1 MTVQVCHPERQ
12 RRIFMIIMSEI
23 SANDLLK
30 KVRKIEI
37 KTRALSHQIFAG
49 EYHSAFKGRGMA
61 FSEVREYQYG
71 DDVRNMDWNVTARMR
86 SPYVKVFE
94 EEREL
99 TVVLLVDVSRS
110 RLFGTVGTS
119 RKDMLAEIAA
129 VLSFSAIINNDKV
142 GALFFSEKVEKFI
155 PPKKGRSHLLHIIK
169 EIIEFEPT
177 TDGTDISEALRYL
190 TNAIKKKCTAF
201 LLSDMLD
208 VNKDGSP
215 RYEEAL
221 KVAVNRHDL
230 SVIEVYDPRERNI
243 PNVGLIHIKDS
254 ETGKAAWVN
263 TSDRKMRLA
272 YEEWFR
278 NVEQTSSRLFMKYN
292 VDKVSIALDDD
303 YVKGLM
309 TLFKNR

>member
-1 MTVQVCHPERQ
+1 M
-12 RRIFMIIMSEI
+12 
-23 SANDLLK
+23 K

-230 SVIEVYDPRERNI
+230 SVIEVYDPRERSI

-278 NVEQTSSRLFMKYN
+278 NVEQTSTRLFMKYN

>member
-1 MTVQVCHPERQ
+1 MDNKL
-12 RRIFMIIMSEI
+12 

-71 DDVRNMDWNVTARMR
+71 DDVRNMDWNVTARLR

-110 RLFGTVGTS
+110 RLFGTSGMNK
-119 RKDMLAEIAA
+119 RDMIAEIAA

-155 PPKKGRSHLLHIIK
+155 PPKKGRSHLLHIIR
-169 EIIEFEPT
+169 EIIEFQPT

-208 VNKDGSP
+208 VAEDGSP

-230 SVIEVYDPRERNI
+230 SVIEVYDPRERSI
-243 PNVGLIHIKDS
+243 PDIGLVHIKDS

-263 TSDRKMRLA
+263 TSDRRMRKA
-272 YEEWFR
+272 YESWF
-278 NVEQTSSRLFMKYN
+278 EAAGQSSSRLFMKYN
-292 VDKVSIALDDD
+292 VDKVSVAVDSD
-303 YVKGLM
+303 YVRSLM